1 MTPLSTRLRGFATP
15 VTIVATTV
23 WTESGGPLPSE
34 LAKVFTVKL
43 WFWPL
48 VAVTVTVHVVPLG
61 PGLQPGELG
70 VSATTVVTFPFCAN
84 ESEFVAGEM

>member
-1 MTPLSTRLRGFATP
+1 MPATP
-15 VTIVATTV
+15 AVVD
-23 WTESGGPLPSE
+23 PLTP
-34 LAKVFTVKL
+34 
-43 WFWPL
+43 PL